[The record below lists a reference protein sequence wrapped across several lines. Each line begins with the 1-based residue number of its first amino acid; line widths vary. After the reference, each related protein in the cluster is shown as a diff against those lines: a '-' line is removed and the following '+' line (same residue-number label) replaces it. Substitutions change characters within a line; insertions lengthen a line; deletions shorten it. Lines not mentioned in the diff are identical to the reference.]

1 MPEHPKLRKI
11 LGAVFPIETGLSD
24 AAQTA
29 MLQRS
34 LQNPEWRAAFQQELY
49 SAASDP
55 QTLWLELLL
64 NNEYEVTDADSEI
77 EAREIAM
84 SLLWQ
89 TTFPGQ
95 SIPQI

>member
-1 MPEHPKLRKI
+1 MHEYPKLRNI
-11 LGAVFPIETGLSD
+11 LGAVFSVETGLSD
-24 AAQTA
+24 TAQEA

-34 LQNPEWRAAFQQELY
+34 LLNSEWRAAFQQELY

-55 QTLWLELLL
+55 QTSWLELLS
-64 NNEYEVTDADSEI
+64 NDEYEVTDADSEM

-89 TTFPGQ
+89 TTFPDQ